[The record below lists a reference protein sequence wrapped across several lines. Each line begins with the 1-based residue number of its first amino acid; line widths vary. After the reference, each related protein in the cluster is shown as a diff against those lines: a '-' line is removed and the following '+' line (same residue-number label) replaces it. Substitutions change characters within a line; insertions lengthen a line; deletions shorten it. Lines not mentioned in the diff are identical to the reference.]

1 MNRNEC
7 RIVAGFLAVAIALAP
22 IGSPAAADA
31 MNTTANKTGNKA
43 GQVRA
48 KSTLSAEA
56 PLLGRVVITPSAEQ
70 MAKIRLERRM
80 IGLKNLANEGEQAGS
95 GHPATTGAL

>member
-7 RIVAGFLAVAIALAP
+7 RILAGFLAAAIGLAP
-22 IGSPAAADA
+22 MGSAAAADP
-31 MNTTANKTGNKA
+31 MNKTANKTENKT

-48 KSTLSAEA
+48 KSPAAEA
-56 PLLGRVVITPSAEQ
+56 PFLGRVVVRPSPEQ
-70 MAKIRLERRM
+70 LAKIRLERRM
-80 IGLKNLANEGEQAGS
+80 IGIENQATAGEQAGS